1 MQWLNYS
8 IFSIMLGAGLFLAA
22 SPALAADARLWVY
35 VQVYNDSRD
44 NYDERD
50 FTIEV
55 DGENASPEDF
65 RGSRSGT
72 RVNLD
77 EGRYEVEVRNDRDY
91 RVSYS
96 PECEGRIYEDDTNH
110 CYVTLR
116 GETYHVPGYQYPN
129 YQQPVYQQP
138 VYTAPTINLQ
148 KGYIPRLP
156 STGFAPVSSL
166 AAAFAALALLGFGAL
181 IYPHARKAFAA
192 VTR

>member
-1 MQWLNYS
+1 MQWLKYS
-8 IFSIMLGAGLFLAA
+8 VFSVLMGAGLLMAA
-22 SPALAADARLWVY
+22 TPALAADARLWVY
-35 VQVYNDSRD
+35 VQVYNDARD

-55 DGENASPEDF
+55 DGEDASPDNF

-77 EGRYEVEVRNDRDY
+77 EGRYEVEVRNDRGY

-110 CYVTLR
+110 CYITLR
-116 GETYHVPGYQYPN
+116 GDSHYTPGYQYPI
-129 YQQPVYQQP
+129 YQQPIYQQP
-138 VYTAPTINLQ
+138 YVAPTINLQ
-148 KGYIPRLP
+148 KGYIPRMP

-166 AAAFAALALLGFGAL
+166 AVAFAVLALLGFGAL
-181 IYPHARKAFAA
+181 IYPHARKAFTAL
-192 VTR
+192 TR